1 MNTISEQAVKG
12 GAMAEIVGYDVERGH
27 EVLTPEA
34 LAFVADLERT
44 FGGRRRELVARRTAR
59 QAKLAAGEW
68 PLTFL
73 EETADVRD
81 TDWRVA
87 EAPADLRDRRT
98 EITGPTNRKMAIN
111 ALNSGARVWLADH
124 EDANTPTWTNMVEGQ
139 VTLRDATRG
148 SLTYV
153 SPDGKEYAVT
163 AERPATIVMRPR
175 GWHLEERHVLVDGA
189 PVTAALFDFGLYFF
203 HNARQL
209 LDTGSGPYFYLP
221 KLESHLEARLW
232 NDVFAH
238 AEAQLAIPTG
248 SVRATVLIETLPAA
262 FEMDEILYE
271 LRTYASGLNAGR
283 WDYLFSI
290 IKTLRE
296 CGPEYVL
303 PDRNSVTMTAPFM
316 RAYTDL
322 LVQTCHRRGAHAI
335 GGMAAFIPNRREQTV
350 TMQALRKVRE
360 DKEREASDGFD
371 GSWVAHPDLVP
382 ICTEVFDAVL
392 GRCPN
397 QIETQRDEVKVL
409 PDELVDVRSAGGAA
423 TRAGL
428 DSNVRVSLRYL
439 EAWLGG
445 NGAVGLFNLM
455 EDVATAEIARS
466 QLWQWARNGTKLAE
480 GTVVTPRVIRDAID
494 AEARAIEW
502 ELGPETYRRGRWTE
516 VRDLLV
522 RLTTEAAYS
531 DFLTLHAYSLV
542 D

>member
-1 MNTISEQAVKG
+1 
-12 GAMAEIVGYDVERGH
+12 MAEVVGYDVERSH

-34 LAFVADLERT
+34 LEFLGGLERA
-44 FGGRRRELVARRTAR
+44 FGARRRELLAGRAVR
-59 QAKLAAGEW
+59 QAELAAGERT
-68 PLTFL
+68 LTFL
-73 EETADVRD
+73 DETAEVRD
-81 TDWRVA
+81 ADWRVA
-87 EAPADLRDRRT
+87 EAPADLCDRRT
-98 EITGPTNRKMAIN
+98 EITGPTSRKMAIN
-111 ALNSGARVWLADH
+111 ALNSGAYVWLADH
-124 EDANTPTWTNMVEGQ
+124 EDANTPTWANMVGGQ

-153 SPDGKEYAVT
+153 SPEGKEYAVT
-163 AERPATIVMRPR
+163 AAKPATVVMRPR
-175 GWHLEERHVLVDGA
+175 GWHLDERHVLVDGA
-189 PVTAALFDFGLYFF
+189 PITAALFDFGLYFF
-203 HNARQL
+203 HNAREL
-209 LDTGSGPYFYLP
+209 LDRGSGPYFYLP
-221 KLESHLEARLW
+221 KMESHLEARLW
-232 NDVFAH
+232 HDVFAH
-238 AEAQLAIPTG
+238 AEAELAVPTG

-271 LRTYASGLNAGR
+271 LRAYASGLNAGR

-290 IKTLRE
+290 IKTLRD

-316 RAYTDL
+316 RAYAEL

-335 GGMAAFIPNRREQTV
+335 GGMAAFIPNRREHNV
-350 TMQALRKVRE
+350 TRQALKKVRE
-360 DKEREASDGFD
+360 DKDREAADGFD

-382 ICTEVFDAVL
+382 ICTEAFDLVL
-392 GRCPN
+392 GDRPN
-397 QIETQRDEVKVL
+397 QVERQRDDVKVL
-409 PDELVDVRSAGGAA
+409 PDDLLDVRSASGSA
-423 TRAGL
+423 TRAGVE
-428 DSNVRVSLRYL
+428 SNVRVSLRYL

-466 QLWQWARNGTKLAE
+466 QLWQWARNGTMLAD
-480 GTVVTPRVIRDAID
+480 GTVVTHQLVCEAID

-502 ELGPETYRRGRWTE
+502 EIGPETYRQGRWNE

-522 RLTTEAAYS
+522 RLTTDDEFS